1 MTKIFKNPKFNLALL
16 LLALVSTLGLTMVG
30 AEFSLISLVP
40 QSNVKNEKGEA
51 TLEKAVEKAARLE
64 GAPSTPTVFNEVK
77 RKNITDDWAFGS
89 ISISDPS
96 EEGRPWTKLWLAQKT
111 KNGWVAATDFTPTFI
126 AWVKQAPQDIIN
138 QEERKILGSNSPQFG
153 GILPALAGDTSGNF
167 SLPWKPGTSW
177 NLNSGPHGQKAGTT
191 PWNSLDLAGGDQ
203 KVLAATG
210 GLFYK
215 ACSGAQVIIRQ
226 SNGWATTYFH
236 LANTVQI
243 KDGTSIQ
250 RGIYL
255 GNTSKTTG
263 SCDGYATGPH
273 VHFSISLND
282 KKQSWNGREISG
294 WTIYDGKIEKK
305 GRAEKDGKVVNASEY
320 TGKALLYNPK
330 YAIVNNVSNRCLDV
344 SEAKVTSDGTPIH
357 IWDCHHGV
365 AQQWKFVNNQIRN
378 IEGKCLD
385 VVNDGKDYGNGSK
398 VVLWNCHQGDNQK
411 WSLNSTDGTIRGIG
425 GKCLDAANDGK
436 NYGNG
441 SKVVLWTC
449 HGGVNQKWRKVD

>member
-1 MTKIFKNPKFNLALL
+1 MITIPKKLKLKSAILLFGSISILGLL
-16 LLALVSTLGLTMVG
+16 LTVELSPT
-30 AEFSLISLVP
+30 SLITTVAV
-40 QSNVKNEKGEA
+40 NTGEA
-51 TLEKAVEKAARLE
+51 TLEKAVEKAARLD
-64 GAPSTPTVFNEVK
+64 GAPSTPKVFNEVK

-138 QEERKILGSNSPQFG
+138 QEERKILGSSSSQFG

-167 SLPWKPGTSW
+167 SFPWKPGTSW
-177 NLNSGPHGQKAGTT
+177 NLNSGPHGQAAGTT

-215 ACSGAQVIIRQ
+215 SCSGSKVEIRQ
-226 SNGWATTYFH
+226 SNGWTTTYYH
-236 LANTVQI
+236 LANTAQI

-250 RGIYL
+250 RGTYL
-255 GNTSKTTG
+255 GNTGTTIGCGG
-263 SCDGYATGPH
+263 SADGPH
-273 VHFSISLND
+273 VHFSISLNG

-294 WTIYDGKIEKK
+294 WTIYDGKKEYQ
-305 GRAEKDGKVVNASEY
+305 GRAEKDGKVVYANA
-320 TGKALLYNPK
+320 TNGKALLYNPK
-330 YAIVNNVSNRCLDV
+330 YAIVNNVSNRCLDAFG
-344 SEAKVTSDGTPIH
+344 AKVTSDGTPIDL
-357 IWDCHHGV
+357 WDCHHGV
-365 AQQWKFVNNQIRN
+365 AEQWKFVNGQIRN

-385 VVNDGKDYGNGSK
+385 VVNDGKNYGNGSK
-398 VVLWNCHQGDNQK
+398 IVLWNCHQGDNQK
-411 WSLNSTDGTIRGIG
+411 WSFNSSDGTIRGIG
-425 GKCLDAANDGK
+425 GKCLDAVNDGK

-441 SKVVLWTC
+441 TQVVLWQC

>member
-1 MTKIFKNPKFNLALL
+1 MTKVFKNLKLNLALL
-16 LLALVSTLGLTMVG
+16 LLGLVSTLGLTMIG
-30 AEFSLISLVP
+30 AELSLISLVP

-51 TLEKAVEKAARLE
+51 TLEKAVEKAARLD
-64 GAPSTPTVFNEVK
+64 GAPSTPKVFNEVK

-153 GILPALAGDTSGNF
+153 GILPAKAGDTSGNF
-167 SLPWKPGTSW
+167 SFPWKPGDSW
-177 NLNSGPHGQKAGTT
+177 NLNSGPHGQSRGTT

-215 ACSGAQVIIRQ
+215 ACSGAQVQIRQ
-226 SNGWATTYFH
+226 PNGWTTTYFH
-236 LANTVQI
+236 LTNTAQI

-250 RGIYL
+250 RGTYL
-255 GNTSKTTG
+255 GNTGETTG
-263 SCDGYATGPH
+263 SCPGSAKGRH
-273 VHFSISLND
+273 VHFSISLNGV
-282 KKQSWNGREISG
+282 KQSWNGREISG
-294 WTIYDGKIEKK
+294 WTIYDGKKEYE
-305 GRAEKDGKVVNASEY
+305 GRAEKDGKVVYASEY
-320 TGKALLYNPK
+320 AGKALLYNPK
-330 YAIVNNVSNRCLDV
+330 YAIVNNASYRCLDV
-344 SEAKVTSDGTPIH
+344 SEAKVTNDGTPIH

-385 VVNDGKDYGNGSK
+385 VINDGKDYGNGSK
-398 VVLWNCHQGDNQK
+398 VVLWTCHQGNNQK
-411 WSLNSTDGTIRGIG
+411 WSLNRDGTISGIG

-441 SKVVLWTC
+441 SQIVLWQC
-449 HGGVNQKWRKVD
+449 HGRVNQQWRKVD

>member
-1 MTKIFKNPKFNLALL
+1 MLG
-16 LLALVSTLGLTMVG
+16 LVSTLGLTIIG
-30 AEFSLISLVP
+30 IELSSIPFAP
-40 QSNVKNEKGEA
+40 QSNVRNEKGET

-64 GAPSTPTVFNEVK
+64 GAPSTPKVFNEVK
-77 RKNITDDWAFGS
+77 RKNITGDWAFGS
-89 ISISDPS
+89 ISIPDPS

-111 KNGWVAATDFTPTFI
+111 QKGWVAATDFTPTFI
-126 AWVKQAPQDIIN
+126 SWVKQAPQDIIN

-153 GILPALAGDTSGNF
+153 WIQPALAGDTSGNF
-167 SLPWKPGTSW
+167 SLPWKPGDSW

-215 ACSGAQVIIRQ
+215 NCSGSQVIIRQ
-226 SNGWATTYFH
+226 SSGWATTYYH

-243 KDGTSIQ
+243 NDGTSIQ

-255 GNTSKTTG
+255 GNTGMTHGCGGT
-263 SCDGYATGPH
+263 ATAPH

-282 KKQSWNGREISG
+282 KKQPWNGREISG
-294 WTIYDGKIEKK
+294 WTIYDGSEEYK
-305 GRAEKDGKVVNASEY
+305 GRAEKDGKVVDASPY
-320 TGKALLYNPK
+320 IGKALLYNPK
-330 YAIVNNVSNRCLDV
+330 YAIVNNASNRCLDAFG
-344 SEAKVTSDGTPIH
+344 AKVTSDGTPIDL
-357 IWDCHHGV
+357 WDCHHGV
-365 AQQWKFVNNQIRN
+365 AEQWKFVNGQIRN

-385 VVNDGKDYGNGSK
+385 VVNDGKNYGNGSK

-425 GKCLDAANDGK
+425 GKCLDASNDGK

-441 SKVVLWTC
+441 TQVVLWQC